1 MLLPD
6 RELLDGPSHLC
17 SVNPLFFLRYIV
29 YNQEEI
35 IRNRG
40 KMKEF
45 RRRIIQ
51 VLLLIS
57 LMIAFGTAG
66 YMVIEGWNFL
76 DSLYMTVTTLTTVG
90 YREVHEPSSRGMVFT
105 IVLIVSGVG
114 TVLYALTI
122 GARVIIEGE
131 LREIFGRKKL
141 EKMLRELS
149 GHYIICG
156 YGRMGKIIAREL
168 REEKVKFVVIEKDPE
183 ALDGAEGTLALKG
196 DATHDEVLK
205 ETGIH
210 KARGLI
216 SVLPTDAENLFVVL
230 SARVL
235 NPNLFIVARAIEE
248 GSEQKLLRAGATKVV
263 SPYHIGGL
271 RMAHTVLKPTVVDFL
286 EFATRSGNLELQM
299 EEIQIQEGSSLI
311 GLTLEECGIGKELG
325 VIIVAIKQQTGETR
339 FNPTF
344 RSTVRVGDTL
354 IALGERSRLESV
366 EEMAKGKG
374 AGS

>member
-1 MLLPD
+1 
-6 RELLDGPSHLC
+6 
-17 SVNPLFFLRYIV
+17 
-29 YNQEEI
+29 
-35 IRNRG
+35 
-40 KMKEF
+40 MKEF
-45 RRRIIQ
+45 QRRIIH
-51 VLLLIS
+51 VSLLIS